1 MTIFKKKYPHDVQS
15 DGYRETIQ
23 KGMSAVRFFSRSMSY
38 GKGSRAEQIERLKK
52 EIDTA
57 DAIVIGAGA
66 GLSTSAGFTYSGER
80 FDKYFFDFAKRFGI
94 RDMYSGGF
102 YPFPDDETRW
112 AWWAR
117 HIYYNRY
124 IDAPKP
130 VYQELYKLVKDKDY
144 FVITTNVDHMFQKA
158 GFDKKRLFYTQGDY
172 GLFQSVNPDIRET
185 IDNEDWV
192 MKAME
197 AQGFVR
203 DEAGVFQ
210 VPENGNLSMSIPTEL
225 IPKCEID
232 GSDVVMN
239 LRSDDSFLEDKF
251 WSAASASYSDFLRRH
266 ENLYV
271 LYLEL
276 GVGANTPVI
285 VKYPFWQMT
294 MANDSAV
301 YACLNYGE
309 AFCPGEIEDRS
320 ICIDGDIGEVLNAI
334 K

>member
-1 MTIFKKKYPHDVQS
+1 MHEIYPT
-15 DGYRETIQ
+15 EE
-23 KGMSAVRFFSRSMSY
+23 SM
-38 GKGSRAEQIERLKK
+38 
-52 EIDTA
+52 
-57 DAIVIGAGA
+57 
-66 GLSTSAGFTYSGER
+66 
-80 FDKYFFDFAKRFGI
+80 
-94 RDMYSGGF
+94 
-102 YPFPDDETRW
+102 
-112 AWWAR
+112 
-117 HIYYNRY
+117 H
-124 IDAPKP
+124 
-130 VYQELYKLVKDKDY
+130 

-197 AQGFVR
+197 AQGFVK

-210 VPENGNLSMSIPTEL
+210 VPENGNLSMSIPTVL

-239 LRSDDSFLEDKF
+239 LRSDDSFLKDKF
-251 WSAASASYSDFLRRH
+251 WTAASAVYSDFLRRH
-266 ENLYV
+266 ENLHV

-285 VKYPFWQMT
+285 IKFVFHALTAENPRAT
-294 MANDSAV
+294 
-301 YACLNYGE
+301 YACLNYNE
-309 AFCPGEIEDRS
+309 AYAPEEIADRS
-320 ICIDGDIGEVLNAI
+320 IVINGNAGEIISKLLDD